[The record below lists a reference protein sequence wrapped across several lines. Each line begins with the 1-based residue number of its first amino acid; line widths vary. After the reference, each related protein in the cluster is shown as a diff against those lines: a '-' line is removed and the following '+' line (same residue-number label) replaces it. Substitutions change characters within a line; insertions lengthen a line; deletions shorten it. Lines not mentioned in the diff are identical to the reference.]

1 MIEGGVGGYQLY
13 SFVFIEEESRGVGFL
28 AFAAKQVS
36 GSCVLLLLLR

>member
-13 SFVFIEEESRGVGFL
+13 SFVFIEEESRGVRFL